1 MEVDLVG
8 FVTYLYGLV
17 TFDTFLRFAILYFFI
32 VWISVLLWVMKD
44 ISNRTN
50 SIILQVISVLIILI
64 LTPFWIFVYLIIR
77 PSNTLF
83 EKYYNEIEENL
94 DIFHQIIEDRINDKW
109 NKSEKL
115 LKDDDIINLTKKWD

>member
-64 LTPFWIFVYLIIR
+64 LTPF
-77 PSNTLF
+77 
-83 EKYYNEIEENL
+83 
-94 DIFHQIIEDRINDKW
+94 
-109 NKSEKL
+109 
-115 LKDDDIINLTKKWD
+115 